1 MFVIL
6 FSVKANSSIYI
17 VDNYSF
23 KTSLKKIKNNRN
35 KVIEEIK
42 RKSLNDFLKSI
53 TIQSDYKN
61 IKKIN
66 NYQNYFKYFIVKD
79 ELKTDNIY
87 EIICKIEF
95 DKFKIDDLLKSQNI
109 KYINF
114 KSNPVLTIVIE
125 KKNNEINYRSI
136 ESFEK
141 NWSEKSNNLIN
152 AFLPNR
158 DLNDINFLKEI
169 DVKSYQITRVDRLTA
184 NYGVRD
190 FIFIVLDHD
199 LDKDKEKENVF
210 VKYQFNELKF
220 SNKFRLKEF
229 NQTNIDDLFDNLI
242 IELNNSWKEIQ
253 ILSPLKNN
261 NFVFHY
267 TLKKLSDYIE
277 IKKILEKNKN
287 TISLDDIE
295 VTNSKYSG
303 NLVFSGSKSNFIESL
318 AEFNLIVEN
327 INGNINLKKND

>member
-23 KTSLKKIKNNRN
+23 KTSLKKINNNRN
-35 KVIEEIK
+35 KVIEDIK

-66 NYQNYFKYFIVKD
+66 DYQNYFKYFIVKD

-87 EIICKIEF
+87 EVICKIEF

-114 KSNPVLTIVIE
+114 KSNPVLTIVVE
-125 KKNNEINYRSI
+125 KKNNEINYWLND
-136 ESFEK
+136 SFEK
-141 NWSEKSNNLIN
+141 NWSKKSNNLIN
-152 AFLPNR
+152 AFPPNG
-158 DLNDINFLKEI
+158 DLTDINFLKEI
-169 DVKSYQITRVDRLTA
+169 DVKSYQITRVDRLTV

-190 FIFIVLDHD
+190 FIFIVLDQD
-199 LDKDKEKENVF
+199 LDKEKENVF

-220 SNKFRLKEF
+220 SNKFKLKEF
-229 NQTNIDDLFDNLI
+229 NQTNIDELFDKLI
-242 IELNNSWKEIQ
+242 LELNNSWKEIQ

-267 TLKKLSDYIE
+267 TLKKLSDYVE

-287 TISLDDIE
+287 IISLDDIE

-303 NLVFSGSKSNFIESL
+303 NLVFSGSKVNFIESL
-318 AEFNLIVEN
+318 AEFNLIIEN
-327 INGNINLKKND
+327 KNGNINLKKND

>member
-42 RKSLNDFLKSI
+42 KKSLNDFLKSI
-53 TIQSDYKN
+53 TIASDYKN

-66 NYQNYFKYFIVKD
+66 DYQNYFKYFIVKD

-87 EIICKIEF
+87 EVICKIEF
-95 DKFKIDDLLKSQNI
+95 HKFKIDELLKSQNI

-114 KSNPVLTIVIE
+114 KSNPVLIIIVE
-125 KKNNEINYRSI
+125 KKNNEINYWSI

-141 NWSEKSNNLIN
+141 KWSEKSNNLIN
-152 AFLPNR
+152 AFLPNG

-169 DVKSYQITRVDRLTA
+169 DLKSYQITRVDRLTA

-199 LDKDKEKENVF
+199 LDKEKENVF

-220 SNKFRLKEF
+220 SNKFKLKEF
-229 NQTNIDDLFDNLI
+229 NQTNIDDLFSKLI
-242 IELNNSWKEIQ
+242 IELNSSWKEIQ

-261 NFVFHY
+261 NFVFNY
-267 TLKKLSDYIE
+267 NLKKLSDYIE

-303 NLVFSGSKSNFIESL
+303 NLVFSGSRINFIESL
-318 AEFNLIVEN
+318 AELNLIVEN
-327 INGNINLKKND
+327 INGNINLKKK